1 MEIKSLFDSINS
13 IVDIQGMIDHGI
25 RESETL
31 EYKLATSRFSNKEKN
46 EIPKD
51 VTAMANSSGGI
62 IIYGVSTDRR
72 DKTLPRSKEKIDPI
86 NIETFDRVVNT
97 QIASPIKGIQKKVV
111 PANNPE
117 SMVVFVPQSDEPPH
131 QCLVDK
137 KYYRRSLGESIPM
150 EHYLIELYFGRRLGP
165 VLSLEV
171 DLVKPVPLDKI
182 EYEENGFSKPLDL
195 RLFIKNSGQR
205 IGRYVLM
212 IATFPSRDHFR
223 IVRGDRLENIDTLY
237 EGQGKQ
243 VRQFTDNIGVFHP
256 GMRLRIADMSLCFQ
270 KEFVE
275 SRAHEPFLSWTIW
288 ADNMSPKQGFYLPEL
303 LK

>member
-13 IVDIQGMIDHGI
+13 IADIQGMIDRGI

-46 EIPKD
+46 EIAKD

-62 IIYGVSTDRR
+62 IVYGVSTDRR
-72 DKTLPRSKEKIDPI
+72 DKTLPRSREKIDPI

-97 QIASPIKGIQKKVV
+97 QTASPIKGIQKKVV

-205 IGRYVLM
+205 VGRYVLM
-212 IATFPSRDHFR
+212 IVMFPSRDHVR
-223 IVRGDRLENIDTLY
+223 ITSGGRLKNIDALY
-237 EGQGKQ
+237 ESQGRQ
-243 VRQFTDNIGVFHP
+243 ARQFTENVGVFHP
-256 GMRLRIADMSLCFQ
+256 GMRLSIADMSLCFQ

-275 SRAHEPFLSWTIW
+275 SRAHGPFLSWIIW
-288 ADNMSPKQGFYLPEL
+288 ADNMSPKQGFYSPEL
-303 LK
+303 PK